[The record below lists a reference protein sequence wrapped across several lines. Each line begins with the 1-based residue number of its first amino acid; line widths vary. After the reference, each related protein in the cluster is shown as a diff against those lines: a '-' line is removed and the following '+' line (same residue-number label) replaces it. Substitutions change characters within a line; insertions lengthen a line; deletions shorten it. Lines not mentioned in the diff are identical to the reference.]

1 MLSQYTE
8 THCTGLFNQPHRV
21 AELMVTVTPTGHLR
35 PSSQVTHYSSSS
47 CLVISPI
54 QIHAQTRWVKN
65 CTQTGQKPAELSL
78 CTRKKMAELM
88 HPSQAHQHQ
97 GALRL
102 QASPGLSEH
111 GPLSWEQI
119 SPCWIQHEPASVPL
133 TTTKSDCIEKIQN
146 RLFLWKSIILFP

>member
-1 MLSQYTE
+1 M
-8 THCTGLFNQPHRV
+8 FNKPHRV
-21 AELMVTVTPTGHLR
+21 VELMVTGTPTGHLR

-65 CTQTGQKPAELSL
+65 CTQTGQKTAELSL
-78 CTRKKMAELM
+78 RMRKKMAEASFTGT
-88 HPSQAHQHQ
+88 PAPRSTE
-97 GALRL
+97 
-102 QASPGLSEH
+102 SPGKPLPWARLSEH

-119 SPCWIQHEPASVPL
+119 SPYWIQHEPASVPL
-133 TTTKSDCIEKIQN
+133 TTTKSDSIEKIQN